1 MILLDGVIR
10 SLKQINLENPVREV
24 LKQMSPP
31 PAAASESA
39 DMSHHMLGCSVCLS
53 VCVCVQE
60 IVYVCTSVYV
70 YYMCECASVSLEQLM
85 THVEKTEEFNT
96 SPKLSDYIC
105 ADEPD
110 AAHGS

>member
-53 VCVCVQE
+53 VCVCPGDSVCMHLCLCLL
-60 IVYVCTSVYV
+60 YV
-70 YYMCECASVSLEQLM
+70 
-85 THVEKTEEFNT
+85 
-96 SPKLSDYIC
+96 
-105 ADEPD
+105 
-110 AAHGS
+110 